1 MSQEEKNIP
10 VEQQRLEKEQIED
23 MGSVYRTRGAHAI
36 HCLTVIGQVDL
47 LSLIISLIAQPLVLK
62 VLGETVGVFDIVTA
76 AIAGVFLFALYTV
89 FQIPGYYKYGSIK
102 GRVFMYIPVAG
113 FLVTLLL
120 LSKMPAIGNSIISS
134 VESSPILPVLIV
146 FFSIVAMYAVSIIL
160 SIRIMKKKEM

>member
-1 MSQEEKNIP
+1 MLFRSA
-10 VEQQRLEKEQIED
+10 
-23 MGSVYRTRGAHAI
+23 MG
-36 HCLTVIGQVDL
+36 L